1 MKRNIGV
8 PLLLVFFALAF
19 SNTFSQGPPVNPAI
33 DMKGFL
39 RVAQKAAQYRDE
51 RRLTE
56 EEFIRLSSQQGV
68 VILDARSKEKFD
80 ELHIKDAVN
89 LSFPDITVASLQK
102 LLPDKNARILI
113 YCNNN
118 FTNAEQPFPTKLPAA
133 SLNISTYISLYT
145 YGYRNIYELG
155 PLIDINTSKL
165 EFEGGLAKKNNASL
179 SDKRPAIDQF
189 K

>member
-1 MKRNIGV
+1 MKRSIAV
-8 PLLLVFFALAF
+8 LLLLVLFGLAF
-19 SNTFSQGPPVNPAI
+19 GTTFGQSPPVNPAI

-39 RVAQKAAQYRDE
+39 RLAEKAAQYREE
-51 RRLTE
+51 RRFTE
-56 EEFIRLSSQQGV
+56 EEFIRTSSQKGV
-68 VILDARSKEKFD
+68 VVLDARSKEKFD
-80 ELHIKDAVN
+80 ELHIKNAVN
-89 LSFPDITVASLQK
+89 LSFPDITVASLQQ
-102 LLPDKNARILI
+102 LLPDKNAKILI

-118 FTNAEQPFPTKLPAA
+118 FTNAEQPFPTKMPAA

-165 EFEGGLAKKNNASL
+165 EFEGVLAKKNNASL